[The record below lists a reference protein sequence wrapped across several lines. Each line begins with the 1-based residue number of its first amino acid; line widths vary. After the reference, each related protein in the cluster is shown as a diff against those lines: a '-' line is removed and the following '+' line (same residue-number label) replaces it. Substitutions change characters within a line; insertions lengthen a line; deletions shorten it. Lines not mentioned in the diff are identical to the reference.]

1 MQKSSIISTIIIK
14 PLHGLEYLKF
24 GNLWHYRE
32 LLYFLVWRDLKV
44 RYKQTLIGAAWAIV
58 QPFVTMIVFSIF
70 FGRIAKI
77 PSEGIPYPIFS
88 YAALLPWTLFSQG
101 TIQASNSLVSSASL
115 ITKVYFPRLVIPI
128 SAVLSPLLDF
138 AIAFVVLIGM
148 MIYYGVYPTVMV
160 FWFPVFLLLTLV
172 TTFGISI
179 WFSALNV
186 KYRDVRY
193 AIPFLV
199 QIWLFATPV
208 IYPST
213 ILQGKWR
220 VFLGLNPMTA
230 VIEGFRWSLLGVGK
244 IGGRMIWASIAVA
257 VVLFFTGIFYFQKT
271 ERSFADVV

>member
-1 MQKSSIISTIIIK
+1 MQKSSPISTIIIK
-14 PLHGLEYLKF
+14 PVHGFEFIKL
-24 GNLWHYRE
+24 GDLWHYRE

-58 QPFVTMIVFSIF
+58 QPFVTMIIFSIF

-128 SAVLSPLLDF
+128 SAVLSPLIDF